1 MRFRIVRL
9 AVLALLPLLACH
21 KEPAPVI
28 PNVESAE
35 VRAERGVRLWWSI
48 SPERHTMS
56 REEFARRVT
65 LVGKPTLLN
74 SREQCFD
81 SYVLV
86 DWAYVKRSDCFE
98 TSAGRVRG
106 FTFGGPMPKET
117 KLAVQSRWDLKRRLR
132 AAGQE
137 LAADSVGAI
146 VRRTGGRLVMT
157 NGNVFDMEEVTIALD
172 TGTIRT
178 GQLCGRGIV
187 PCDRDQ

>member
-1 MRFRIVRL
+1 
-9 AVLALLPLLACH
+9 
-21 KEPAPVI
+21 
-28 PNVESAE
+28 
-35 VRAERGVRLWWSI
+35 
-48 SPERHTMS
+48 MS

-98 TSAGRVRG
+98 ASAGRVRG

-117 KLAVQSRWDLKRRLR
+117 KLVVQSRWDLKRRLR

-137 LAADSVGAI
+137 FAAESVGAI
-146 VRRTGGRLVMT
+146 VHRTGGRLVMT
-157 NGNVFDMEEVTIALD
+157 NANIFEMEDVTIALD